1 LKYLVNYKFDPKDF
15 DKVIPMFQEMVKM
28 REQSSPDYPKAL
40 TPTYGIVGD
49 MTGFFIAEADSP
61 AQLSNHYL
69 HYHPII
75 QFTWHPIDEA
85 ANVIKSYMKR
95 KKP

>member
-1 LKYLVNYKFDPKDF
+1 MKYLVNYKFDPKDF

-28 REQSSPDYPKAL
+28 REQNSPDYPKAL

-85 ANVIKSYMKR
+85 ANVIKAYMKR
-95 KKP
+95 KKS